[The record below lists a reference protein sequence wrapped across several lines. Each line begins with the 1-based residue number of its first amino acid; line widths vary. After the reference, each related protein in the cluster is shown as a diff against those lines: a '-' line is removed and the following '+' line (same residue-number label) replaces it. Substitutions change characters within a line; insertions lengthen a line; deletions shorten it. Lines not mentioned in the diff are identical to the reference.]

1 MSTKWRDIRGNILVA
16 AITLGFISGPIPVA
30 LAKDGIA
37 IVQLSSAQF
46 VSNCQRM
53 GGTLSQPSAGG
64 LSCKLPS
71 GTVVS
76 CSFNGDGSAFCN
88 WTTRLTPA
96 QSRDLLGTR
105 LDGTTTRPPKET
117 IPGGDTLN

>member
-1 MSTKWRDIRGNILVA
+1 MSSKA
-16 AITLGFISGPIPVA
+16 FFSLGTVLKVTVA
-30 LAKDGIA
+30 LGIAVATAPAAMAGIA
-37 IVQLSSAQF
+37 IVNLSSAQF

-53 GGTLSQPSAGG
+53 GGTLTQPQGGG

-88 WTTRLTPA
+88 WGSRLA
-96 QSRDLLGTR
+96 AIDSRDLLGTK
-105 LDGTTTRPPKET
+105 LENGGTKAPKTTV
-117 IPGGDTLN
+117 PGGDTLN

>member
-1 MSTKWRDIRGNILVA
+1 MSRKSLFSLGTALKVGIALGIAVA
-16 AITLGFISGPIPVA
+16 TAPA
-30 LAKDGIA
+30 AMAGIA
-37 IVQLSSAQF
+37 IVQLNSSQF

-53 GGTLSQPSAGG
+53 GGTLSRPEGGG

-88 WTTRLTPA
+88 WGSRLA
-96 QSRDLLGTR
+96 AIDSRDLLGTTFES
-105 LDGTTTRPPKET
+105 GGIKMPKTTV
-117 IPGGDTLN
+117 PGSNTLN

>member
-1 MSTKWRDIRGNILVA
+1 MSNGTRFTLGNILKFGLVLGIALGTAPA
-16 AITLGFISGPIPVA
+16 AKA
-30 LAKDGIA
+30 GIA
-37 IVQLSSAQF
+37 IVNLSSAQF

-53 GGTLSQPSAGG
+53 GGTLSRPEAGG

-88 WTTRLTPA
+88 WTSRLA
-96 QSRDLLGTR
+96 AIESRDLLGSKLESQT
-105 LDGTTTRPPKET
+105 GQPPKVAV
-117 IPGGDTLN
+117 PDSNTLN